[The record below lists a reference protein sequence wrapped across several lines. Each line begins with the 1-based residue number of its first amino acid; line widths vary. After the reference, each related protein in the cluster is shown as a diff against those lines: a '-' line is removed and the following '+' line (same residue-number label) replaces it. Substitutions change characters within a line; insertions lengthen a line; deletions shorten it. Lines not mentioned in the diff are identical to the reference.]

1 MPEKVAWNRG
11 YCRTTITWFFSA
23 VLPLD
28 DRTDSQWWGYADVMP
43 AGSDG
48 DCPFARDLD
57 YLKFN
62 VETAL
67 AVPDHW

>member
-1 MPEKVAWNRG
+1 
-11 YCRTTITWFFSA
+11 
-23 VLPLD
+23 
-28 DRTDSQWWGYADVMP
+28 MP

-48 DCPFARDLD
+48 DSPFARDLA

-62 VETAL
+62 VETAM